1 MENNDKSNITI
12 GLPKPNAAIF
22 WAPAGTTL
30 PTSATDELDSTA
42 FSCLGYATADGVTV
56 STAEEGDDIEAWGPE
71 TVMHSQTAYR
81 KTVTFN
87 LLETARVAV
96 LKFLYGNDN
105 VTEESDG
112 SVTIDDTGVILPRG
126 VLVIDTLQNNGA
138 ATPRYKRQIFGDA
151 QFIDRS
157 GDHVYNNSDPL
168 SFPVTLNAYKF
179 TPAEGEDQTYVR
191 TYLSAGGSISG

>member
-1 MENNDKSNITI
+1 MEGNDKSNITI

-30 PTSATDELDSTA
+30 PTSATEALDENA
-42 FSCLGYATADGVTV
+42 FACLGYATSDGVTV

-71 TVMHSQTAYR
+71 TVMRSQTAYR

-87 LLETARVAV
+87 LLETARISV
-96 LKFLYGNDN
+96 LKFLYGDEN
-105 VTEESDG
+105 VTEEADG

-168 SFPVTLNAYKF
+168 AFPVVLNAYKF
-179 TPAEGEDQTYVR
+179 VPAEDENPTYVR

>member
-30 PTSATDELDSTA
+30 PTSATDELDSSA
-42 FSCLGYATADGVTV
+42 FSCLGYVTADGVTV
-56 STAEEGDDIEAWGPE
+56 STAEEGDDIESWGPE

-105 VTEESDG
+105 VTEEADG
-112 SVTIDDTGVILPRG
+112 SATIDDTGVILPRG

-168 SFPVTLNAYKF
+168 SFPVTLKAYKF